1 MRWRLIS
8 GYLTSLSGARL
19 VYVQPNVVISEDDGR
34 PAPGGNFSPLITTQY
49 VARSGAKNAEPS
61 SSEDCALVF
70 RGI

>member
-1 MRWRLIS
+1 MLHTS
-8 GYLTSLSGARL
+8 HGQSSAYTGLT
-19 VYVQPNVVISEDDGR
+19 VQPNVVISEDDGR

>member
-1 MRWRLIS
+1 MLHTS
-8 GYLTSLSGARL
+8 HGQSSAYTGLT
-19 VYVQPNVVISEDDGR
+19 VNVQPNVVISEEDGR

-70 RGI
+70 KGI